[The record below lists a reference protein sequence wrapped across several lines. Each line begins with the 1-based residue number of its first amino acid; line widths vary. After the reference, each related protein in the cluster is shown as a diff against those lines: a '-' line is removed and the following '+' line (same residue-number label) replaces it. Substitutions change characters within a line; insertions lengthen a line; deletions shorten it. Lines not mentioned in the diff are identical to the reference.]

1 MSKRREL
8 AKEEAKIHQE
18 LQCRF
23 FTTKK
28 AIPLRVKSEEQE
40 READDE
46 SIPSLVEGSDEDKNR
61 ATLIQATRNTSVQPR
76 QVADNRNDQ
85 HPHQRIRLGDI
96 NAVNLVA
103 GTRVFIVNNIS
114 HYQELLGE
122 SVYHRRGSVTKVT
135 VTGRVYMRT
144 DSGDLVWRKC
154 KNLKAVLQE

>member
-1 MSKRREL
+1 M
-8 AKEEAKIHQE
+8 KIHQE
-18 LQCRF
+18 LQTKI
-23 FTTKK
+23 FTPEE

-85 HPHQRIRLGDI
+85 HPHQRIRLGNI

-103 GTRVFIVNNIS
+103 GTRVFIIDDIS

-122 SVYHRRGSVTKVT
+122 SVYHRRGLVTKVT
-135 VTGRVYMRT
+135 VTGRVYVRT
-144 DSGDLVWRKC
+144 DSGDSVWRKR